1 MEESRLIALWRFWTV
16 TSRKDSG
23 SDGMDMKI
31 SEVKQILKAK
41 VTSGEDRLDM
51 IVQAGAGSDLMSDL
65 LRGSKEGVLVLS
77 GLNNIQAIRTCVI
90 AGVAALVLVRGK
102 EPDEE
107 MKAQAREHGLPV
119 LTTPFTM
126 FTACGRLFKAGLR
139 GVDPKKT
146 D

>member
-1 MEESRLIALWRFWTV
+1 MINVKWPMTKDNWQIAKNKL
-16 TSRKDSG
+16 DM
-23 SDGMDMKI
+23 GMKL
-31 SEVKQILKAK
+31 SEVKAILKAK
-41 VTSGEDRLDM
+41 IATGGDKIDM
-51 IVQAGAGSDLMSDL
+51 VLNAGAGSDLMSDL

-77 GLNNIQAIRTCVI
+77 GLNNIQVIRTAVI
-90 AGVAALVLVRGK
+90 AGVSALVLVRGK

-107 MKAQAREHGLPV
+107 MKAQAEEHGLPV

-146 D
+146 S